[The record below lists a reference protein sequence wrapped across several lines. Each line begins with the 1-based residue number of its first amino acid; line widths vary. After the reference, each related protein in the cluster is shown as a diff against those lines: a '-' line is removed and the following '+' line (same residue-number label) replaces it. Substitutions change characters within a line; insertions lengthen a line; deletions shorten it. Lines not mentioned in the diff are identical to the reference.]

1 MERADYPFK
10 ELGPRRGPDLDE
22 VRAFARQGVRH
33 DGRRSVPTAARA
45 FQQRA
50 AAEITPY
57 PELHE
62 LPRWVLALVEKRVS
76 VDEFARTVHDRTL
89 RAPSEENQRL
99 ALLLANEL
107 ARTPN
112 GSEIV
117 GRYLTP
123 DLLQRLSGAGDQ
135 R

>member
-10 ELGPRRGPDLDE
+10 ELGPRRGPDLDD

-33 DGRRSVPTAARA
+33 DGRRSIPTAARS

-50 AAEITPY
+50 AAEVAHY
-57 PELHE
+57 PETPA
-62 LPRWVLALVEKRVS
+62 LPKWILALVEKKVS
-76 VDEFARTVHDRTL
+76 VDEFARAVHDRTL

-107 ARTPN
+107 ARMPN
-112 GSEIV
+112 GSKTVE
-117 GRYLTP
+117 RYLTP
-123 DLLQRLSGAGDQ
+123 DLLLRLSGGGVQ